1 MVAQY
6 YDNVWVYTK
15 DISNKFD
22 ADNRLEYGIAK
33 DLVADAIK
41 DFGVKLY
48 ASNFNTNDL
57 FTAFL
62 GNNSFW

>member
-1 MVAQY
+1 MIMFGFIQK
-6 YDNVWVYTK
+6 T
-15 DISNKFD
+15 ISNKFD

-33 DLVADAIK
+33 DLVADAIR

-57 FTAFL
+57 FTQHF
-62 GNNSFW
+62 